1 VHYDQETGSVFEA
14 LGSSEAGLSSEE
26 AVKRLLEFGNNEL
39 EEEEQISVL
48 KLFFVQFKS
57 ILILILIAAALVS
70 AVLGELVDAVVIM
83 FTVFLAG
90 VLGFFQ
96 EYRAEKAIELLKSLT
111 APEALVIRDGHDQKI
126 PSRDLVPG
134 DLILLQAGDRIPADA
149 RLVEA
154 FNLRVDEASLT
165 GESLPVLKNTGTLPL
180 ETPEVDRINMVY
192 TGTAVTYGRG
202 KALVTATGMSTAFGS
217 LAKLLGTIERS
228 RTPLQESLDRFGRW
242 IGAATLLVVA
252 FVAVLGI
259 LSGFPLFDMFLWGV
273 ALAVAAI
280 PEALPA
286 VVAVGLGL
294 GVRRMVKRH
303 ALIRKLPSVET
314 LGVTNVICSDKTGTL
329 TQNKMTVERVYVN
342 GQNLKV
348 TGSGYEP
355 FGEFFGGDG
364 SSPVSGDEP
373 HLRRLLLAGALCND
387 ADLVKNEGFWE
398 IKGDPTEAAL
408 VVAAAKAGLRKGELE
423 KKYSRME
430 EIPFSSESK
439 RMTTLNSIPNSVSNS
454 ISTPVSNSTSTPTST
469 PVSNSTSTPTSISIS
484 DSTEATSSSSDSSP
498 GAGGPDGLVAYSK
511 GAPEVILDSCT
522 KAFFGGVE
530 RPLTP
535 ELRQEILD
543 IVGDM
548 GDQALRV
555 IAVAYRGLE
564 EEISLEEVESEMVF
578 VGLMGMRDP
587 PREEAKVAI
596 RTCASAGIKTVM
608 ITGDHK
614 VTASAVARELGIF
627 SEGDLALT
635 GTELDRIEDS
645 EFEDMVEQVSV
656 YARVYPT
663 HKLRVVEAFKKKGY
677 VVAMTGDG
685 VNDAPA
691 LKAADMGIAMGITG
705 TDVSKEAASMIL
717 TDDNFA
723 SIVAAVEEGRNIF
736 KNIKN
741 FITYGLTTHLGE
753 VLIVLAA
760 VLGWQILPLIAVQI
774 LWINLITDGLPP
786 MALSV
791 EPPDRGLMRQK
802 PRNVKEGLITR
813 REMYAGVGIGV
824 LIAGQALAVLIWA
837 LESGFSL
844 EKLQTLIF
852 TLLVLSEMFNAFNW
866 RSDRYSVFALGLF
879 TNKPLIYAIGLTLIL
894 QLLVIYTPILQ
905 TAFRTVPLSLADWG
919 VILPL
924 ASTTLIAME
933 LLKFLRARW
942 YK

>member
-1 VHYDQETGSVFEA
+1 MHYDQETGSVFEA
-14 LGSSEAGLSSEE
+14 LGSSEAGLSFEE
-26 AVKRLLEFGNNEL
+26 AEKRLLEFGNNEL
-39 EEEEQISVL
+39 EEEEQISVM
-48 KLFFVQFKS
+48 KLFLVQFKS

-126 PSRDLVPG
+126 PSRTLVPG

-154 FNLRVDEASLT
+154 FNLRVDEAALT
-165 GESLPVLKNTGTLPL
+165 GESLPVLKNTGALPL
-180 ETPEVDRINMVY
+180 ETPEVDRTNMVY

-242 IGAATLLVVA
+242 IGAATLVVVA

-303 ALIRKLPSVET
+303 ALVRKLPSVET
-314 LGVTNVICSDKTGTL
+314 LGATNVICSDKTGTL

-342 GQNLKV
+342 GKKLKV

-355 FGEFFGGDG
+355 SGEFFGGDG
-364 SSPVSGDEP
+364 SAPVSGNEP
-373 HLRRLLLAGALCND
+373 HLMRLLLAGTLCND
-387 ADLVKNEGFWE
+387 ADLVKNEGSWE

-423 KKYSRME
+423 IKYPRVE

-439 RMTTLNSIPNSVSNS
+439 RMTTLNSTPTSVSNS
-454 ISTPVSNSTSTPTST
+454 TPTSVSNSTP
-469 PVSNSTSTPTSISIS
+469 NSTS
-484 DSTEATSSSSDSSP
+484 DSTETTSSSFDSSP

-522 KAFFGGVE
+522 KTFFEGVE

-564 EEISLEEVESEMVF
+564 EEIPLEEVESEMVF

-587 PREEAKVAI
+587 PREEAKAAI

-635 GTELDRIEDS
+635 GTELDRIEDN
-645 EFEDMVEQVSV
+645 EFENMVEQVLV

-723 SIVAAVEEGRNIF
+723 SIVSAVEEGRNIF

-802 PRNVKEGLITR
+802 PRNVEEGLITR
-813 REMYAGVGIGV
+813 REITAGVGIGV
-824 LIAGQALAVLIWA
+824 LIAVQALLVLIWA

-879 TNKPLIYAIGLTLIL
+879 TNKPLIYAIGITLIL
-894 QLLVIYTPILQ
+894 QLLVIYTPVLQ
-905 TAFRTVPLSLADWG
+905 TAFRTVPLSLAEWG

-924 ASTTLIAME
+924 ASTTLISME
-933 LLKFLRARW
+933 LMKFLRSRR